1 MTPPAPRAI
10 VFDWDNTLVD
20 TWQQLHHAINHTL
33 EAMGHPPWSFEQSKR
48 RIRKSARESFPHLFG
63 ARAGQAM
70 ETFFSAFEAQH
81 LRHLTELPGTGA
93 ALREL
98 SAAGKLLA
106 VVSNKD
112 GRILRREAAH
122 LGWQSLFH
130 RLVGAAD
137 AARDKPAAEPVIMAL
152 AESGLAPGPDVWL
165 VGDTETDMLCARNAG
180 CLPVL
185 LRQGGALGALGE
197 AFAGAEPALQV
208 ESCQALVERA
218 LNP

>member
-20 TWQQLHHAINHTL
+20 TWHQLHHVINHTL
-33 EAMGHPPWSFEQSKR
+33 EAMGHPPWSFEQAKR
-48 RIRKSARESFPHLFG
+48 RIRTSARESFPSLFG
-63 ARAGQAM
+63 DGASRAM
-70 ETFFSAFEAQH
+70 EIFFAAFEAQH
-81 LRHLTELPGTGA
+81 LRRLTELPGAGA

-98 SAAGKLLA
+98 SDAGLLLT

-112 GRILRREAAH
+112 GAILRREAAH
-122 LGWQSLFH
+122 LGWESLFH

-152 AESGLAPGPDVWL
+152 AESGIEPGPDVWL
-165 VGDTETDMLCARNAG
+165 VGDTETDMLCARNTG

-185 LRQGGALGALGE
+185 LRHGGALGGE
-197 AFAGAEPALQV
+197 FDGAEPALQV
-208 ESCQALVERA
+208 ESCRALVELA